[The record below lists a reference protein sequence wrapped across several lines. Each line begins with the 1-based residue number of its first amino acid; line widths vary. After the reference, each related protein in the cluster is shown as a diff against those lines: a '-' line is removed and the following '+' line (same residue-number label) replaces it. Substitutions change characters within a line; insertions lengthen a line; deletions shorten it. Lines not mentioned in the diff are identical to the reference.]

1 MTAVGDPP
9 RHALNAQPAPGA
21 RPALGGFLRA
31 TTTPAKLRLL
41 MAGLVVLCLV
51 WGGLAAWVVNMRASG
66 ANNVVGTSEPLSLDG
81 QQIYRAL
88 SDADATAASA
98 FLSGGLEPVA
108 ARHRYQADIAQAA
121 AHLESATAAAGHSPA
136 ARDLAK
142 LSAGLPVYTGEVETA
157 RADNRLGL
165 PLGAAYLR
173 EASALMRGTLLP
185 AARDVSGHAN
195 AQLTSDSGQATGLPL
210 ALLLL
215 VAAGILGYVLYRA
228 QRWLYQR
235 THRRLNRGLV
245 VASVAA
251 VVSLLWL
258 AIAFTVARGDLLQ
271 ARNHGSAP
279 VAALAG
285 ADIAA
290 LQARADESLTLIDA
304 GGDDS
309 FEADFKTVE
318 HRLGPGPGTLLTAA
332 VTAAR
337 GSPGAGSASAAAST
351 ATAWY
356 AAHRQVRSLDD
367 NGRHTQAV
375 RLVTTSGPGHS
386 GTLFT
391 HLDGSLTA
399 AIAADQVVFR
409 SHAVAGRDVFT
420 GLEVGVILLALI
432 MAAGCFRGLSTR
444 LAEYR

>member
-9 RHALNAQPAPGA
+9 RPAPAA
-21 RPALGGFLRA
+21 RPALGQFVRA

-41 MAGLVVLCLV
+41 LVGLVSLCLI
-51 WGGLAAWVVNMRASG
+51 WGGVAAWVVSQRASG
-66 ANNVVGTSEPLSLDG
+66 ANDVVGTSEPLSLDG

-98 FLSGGLEPVA
+98 FLSGGLEPLA
-108 ARHRYQADIAQAA
+108 ARRRYQADIAQAA

-136 ARDLAK
+136 ARNLAT

-173 EASALMRGTLLP
+173 EASGLMRGTLLP
-185 AARDVSGHAN
+185 AARDVSAQAN
-195 AQLTSDSGQATGLPL
+195 GQLSVASGRATGLPL
-210 ALLLL
+210 ALVLL
-215 VAAGILGYVLYRA
+215 VAAAAVGYVLYRA
-228 QRWLYQR
+228 QRWLFSR
-235 THRRLNRGLV
+235 THRILSPGLV

-258 AIAFTVARGDLLQ
+258 VIAVGVARADLLQ
-271 ARNHGSAP
+271 ARAHGSAP
-279 VAALAG
+279 VAALAQ

-290 LQARADESLTLIDA
+290 LRAHADESLTLIDA

-309 FEADFKTVE
+309 FQADFKAVQ
-318 HRLGPGPGTLLTAA
+318 HQLGPGSGTLLTDA

-337 GSPGAGSASAAAST
+337 GSPGAGSAAAAATT

-356 AAHRQVRSLDD
+356 AAHRTVRFLDD
-367 NGRHTQAV
+367 NGKHTQAV
-375 RLVTTSGPGHS
+375 RLAATPGPGHS
-386 GTLFT
+386 GTLFAR
-391 HLDGSLTA
+391 LDSSLTG
-399 AIAADQVVFR
+399 AIAAEQVVFR
-409 SHAVAGRDVFT
+409 SSAVAGRDAFT
-420 GLEVGVILLALI
+420 GLEAGVIVLSLI
-432 MAAGCFRGLSTR
+432 MAVGCARGLSRR